1 MTQSLT
7 IQPDRLAGLR
17 RFAIAISFLTIL
29 GHSFLGF
36 EASYAYPLVSLA
48 TGYSVELLLELVDA
62 KVNHYSRSASAQESS
77 KTKQTVSVWQRSE
90 SKGAVRPKLQFTRA
104 IGGCHN

>member
-62 KVNHYSRSASAQESS
+62 KVNHFQPRFLGSFKDLVDFLLPAHITSLAIALLLYSNELSTGQ
-77 KTKQTVSVWQRSE
+77 KM
-90 SKGAVRPKLQFTRA
+90 
-104 IGGCHN
+104 